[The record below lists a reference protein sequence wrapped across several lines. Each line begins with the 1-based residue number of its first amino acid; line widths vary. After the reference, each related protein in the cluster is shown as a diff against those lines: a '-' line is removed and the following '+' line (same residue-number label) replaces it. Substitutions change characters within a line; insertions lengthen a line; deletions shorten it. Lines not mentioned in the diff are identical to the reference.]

1 MPIGPACTAVSENM
15 STWGACLQE
24 GIFFNDAVLM
34 AFTLYLLIGIIVWR
48 LRLPGEMILVFG
60 LLCSYGMY
68 LMNPVPA
75 VFIVF
80 VLAAVLA
87 LASFAYIL
95 VKRLYG

>member
-1 MPIGPACTAVSENM
+1 MPVGPACTAVTENM
-15 STWGACLQE
+15 ASWGACLQE
-24 GIFFNDAVLM
+24 GIFFNDAALM
-34 AFTLYLLIGIIVWR
+34 AFTMYLLIGILVWR
-48 LRLPGEMILVFG
+48 LRLPGELILVMG

-80 VLAAVLA
+80 LLACVLA